1 MPIQFIFG
9 LIIANFVEWLVHKY
23 VLHKLGKMRTRF
35 LILGKKKIF
44 VFLTHW
50 NQHHRISRKN
60 DFRDSAFSFREIFG
74 IFILLVIAFPIWF
87 ILPGIYYGFIFSA
100 MLYLLIHNISHKYP
114 EFSKKYIRWH
124 YDHHMGKNQNK
135 NWCVTYPL
143 ADYLLG
149 TRIKY
154 EYRE

>member
-1 MPIQFIFG
+1 
-9 LIIANFVEWLVHKY
+9 
-23 VLHKLGKMRTRF
+23 
-35 LILGKKKIF
+35 
-44 VFLTHW
+44 
-50 NQHHRISRKN
+50 
-60 DFRDSAFSFREIFG
+60 
-74 IFILLVIAFPIWF
+74 
-87 ILPGIYYGFIFSA
+87 